1 MNKYLSPKETGA
13 ALKYAEQTIYN
24 MIHSGTF
31 VEGVHYFR
39 PTPRKI
45 LFSREAIIQWVEG
58 KTGGFS
64 PCLTDGYTANKTRH
78 KSAINI

>member
-24 MIHSGTF
+24 MIHSGKF

-45 LFSREAIIQWVEG
+45 LFSREAIIRWVEG
-58 KTGGFS
+58 STEDS
-64 PCLTDGYTANKTRH
+64 PHISPANC
-78 KSAINI
+78 SICI